1 MKSRRYTVGYRPS
14 CPDYTIPEMRI
25 SGKWLKKI
33 GFSIGDHVELVL
45 GERQI
50 IIRPAVDDV
59 IPNMVEEAPGTVIPD

>member
-1 MKSRRYTVGYRPS
+1 
-14 CPDYTIPEMRI
+14 MRI